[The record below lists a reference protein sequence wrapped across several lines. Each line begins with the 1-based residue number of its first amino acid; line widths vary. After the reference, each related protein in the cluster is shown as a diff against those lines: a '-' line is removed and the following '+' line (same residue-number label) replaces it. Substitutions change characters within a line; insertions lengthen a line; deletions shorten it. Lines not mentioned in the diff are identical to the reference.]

1 LSETALNG
9 EDRVSIKLFISH
21 SERDREIVLPLKDWL
36 ESGLGLKSEEVR
48 CTSAT
53 NIDAGGFAVEALRK
67 DIESAR
73 AVVGLITSNSLPSH
87 WVQLEMGAGWLQ
99 QRLIPIRGPGLA
111 MKDVPAPLSQF
122 TMVDYCNKQAMHK
135 LLDTLSERTG
145 TSVKPGTDDE
155 FDKMAQSAFDRL
167 ACEMVSWFSLPPVL
181 SAYVLDNNRHVSG
194 LRSLCTNLSLK
205 PEDLLACVT
214 PKGMLIREPDHL
226 PERARDLWNVSKS
239 AVNFMLNREKRHFAD
254 YLNIP
259 SGILNEQL
267 ITDMKKALDSRW
279 NHVSRVR
286 NWFDEAKT
294 FISANPLGEQRE
306 GGHAAH
312 H

>member
-1 LSETALNG
+1 M
-9 EDRVSIKLFISH
+9 VSIRLFISH

-36 ESGLGLKSEEVR
+36 ESGLGLKSDEVR

-67 DIESAR
+67 DIKSAK

-87 WVQLEMGAGWLQ
+87 WVQLEMGAAWLQ

-111 MKDVPAPLSQF
+111 MKDVPLPLSQF
-122 TMVDYCNKQAMHK
+122 TMVDYCNKQAMSK
-135 LLDTLSERTG
+135 LLDTLSDLLNTP
-145 TSVKPGTDDE
+145 VQPGTDDE
-155 FDKMAQSAFDRL
+155 FDKMAQSASDLL
-167 ACEMVSWFSLPPVL
+167 AAEMVSWFSLPPVL
-181 SAYVLDNNRHVSG
+181 SAYVLDNNKHISG
-194 LRSLCTNLSLK
+194 LRSLCTQLSLK

-239 AVNFMLNREKRHFAD
+239 AVNFMLNREKRHFED
-254 YLNIP
+254 YLSIP
-259 SGILNEQL
+259 SGILNEKL
-267 ITDMKKALDSRW
+267 IEDMKKALDSRW
-279 NHVSRVR
+279 KHVSRVR
-286 NWFDEAKT
+286 SWFDEAKT
-294 FISANPLGEQRE
+294 FIAANPLGEQQP

>member
-1 LSETALNG
+1 
-9 EDRVSIKLFISH
+9 
-21 SERDREIVLPLKDWL
+21 LPLKGWL
-36 ESGLGLKSEEVR
+36 ESGLGLEADEVR

-67 DIESAR
+67 DIKTAK

-111 MKDVPAPLSQF
+111 MRDVPSPLSQF
-122 TMVDYCNKQAMHK
+122 TMVDYCDKQAMRN
-135 LLDTLSERTG
+135 LLERLSELLK
-145 TSVKPGTDDE
+145 TSVNPAADE
-155 FDKMAQSAFDRL
+155 QFDLMAQSARDQL
-167 ACEMVSWFSLPPVL
+167 ASEMVSWFLLPPVL
-181 SAYVLDNNRHVSG
+181 SAHGIDNNKHVSG
-194 LRSLCTNLSLK
+194 LRMLCDNLRLNH
-205 PEDLLACVT
+205 EDLLSCVT

-267 ITDMKKALDSRW
+267 IAEMKKALDSRW
-279 NHVSRVR
+279 NHTRRVR
-286 NWFDEAKT
+286 NWFNDATNWIAENSHT
-294 FISANPLGEQRE
+294 RRE
-306 GGHAAH
+306 EHSTHAH
-312 H
+312 Q